1 MKAYRSAL
9 WRKALRREAAA
20 NPETANSYLLAIA
33 LSGLS
38 RDIGAVVM
46 GKIYEKLADDK
57 ASVTDLEK
65 NLTTV
70 QELAADKRQQLTIGL
85 TVAAIE
91 GLEVRNLV
99 TLCKYHKLDLRQH
112 WTLQKSKDFLEL
124 LTKSEMKVLADE
136 LGIRKALG
144 DNFAKVFNKSKP
156 ELIEALLNVEGF
168 DYAGKLPKVLCF

>member
-1 MKAYRSAL
+1 
-9 WRKALRREAAA
+9 
-20 NPETANSYLLAIA
+20 
-33 LSGLS
+33 
-38 RDIGAVVM
+38 
-46 GKIYEKLADDK
+46 
-57 ASVTDLEK
+57 
-65 NLTTV
+65 
-70 QELAADKRQQLTIGL
+70 
-85 TVAAIE
+85 
-91 GLEVRNLV
+91 V
-99 TLCKYHKLDLRQH
+99 TLYKYHKLDLRQH